1 MPISV
6 VSFRVVKSVLVVR
19 VKDCD
24 SDSFGG
30 TVVLL
35 HKSHDVL
42 RHAFTWHTHECT
54 TLYLAMLRSFV
65 LTHTCTCNIHDYAQK
80 FSDHGLAKRIP
91 LMPILEA

>member
-1 MPISV
+1 MPTSV
-6 VSFRVVKSVLVVR
+6 VSFRVVKSVRVVR

-30 TVVLL
+30 TVVML

-65 LTHTCTCNIHDYAQK
+65 LICNIHHYDQK
-80 FSDHGLAKRIP
+80 FSDQGLAKRIP
-91 LMPILEA
+91 SIPILEA